1 MHFPSTIRGP
11 RRALALT
18 AATALALLLAACNGP
33 VPEEQDRALDQ
44 AQQAAA
50 EAATPDPDAA
60 ATPPPVGS
68 CDASQVQG
76 LVGQAY
82 TDELAEQARQD
93 AGAGQVRQLKPD
105 QVITLEYLG
114 ERLNIEV
121 DEKNLVS
128 GVRCG

>member
-1 MHFPSTIRGP
+1 MHSPANIRGP
-11 RRALALT
+11 RRTLALMT
-18 AATALALLLAACNGP
+18 ATALALTLAACNGP
-33 VPEEQDRALDQ
+33 APEEQDQALDQ

-50 EAATPDPDAA
+50 EAAAPAPDA
-60 ATPPPVGS
+60 ATPPAGS

-82 TDELAEQARQD
+82 SEEAAQQAKQD
-93 AGAGQVRQLKPD
+93 ANATQVRMLKPN
-105 QVITLEYLG
+105 QPITAEYLG

-121 DEKNLVS
+121 DDKNLVS